1 MKKIALLFF
10 AMLLAG
16 CASTLDERIK
26 RTQDDI
32 DQAISNLGYTRSDIL
47 LSQYEQETKTKED
60 VTHTW
65 ERKHLRL
72 RDNYRYDWAELHKYF
87 KTEVKYSEEYDL
99 DLRIGQA
106 EADRQM
112 VRSFEFVLDK
122 WCEVYYVEFVRDIIH
137 LK

>member
-72 RDNYRYDWAELHKYF
+72 RDNYRYDWAELHVFCTRSIKNYCGLSGISSSKSIRENIARDQRRGLSGNT
-87 KTEVKYSEEYDL
+87 KTAS
-99 DLRIGQA
+99 G
-106 EADRQM
+106 
-112 VRSFEFVLDK
+112 
-122 WCEVYYVEFVRDIIH
+122 CE
-137 LK
+137 